1 MKIKITFIFLILFFQ
16 FGYSQDDLTPEKFI
30 IHKVKKGDNLFKL
43 SKKYNISESQI
54 KNYNP
59 RISKRG
65 LRKRM
70 RLRIP
75 IYLKIEIKN
84 EPSEKLATYLVQP
97 KDTKWRI
104 AYSYGITIDELN
116 ELNPKIKEGLKF
128 GDSISLPIKT
138 EEEKKLIES
147 DFYYYKIKPKEGYY
161 RIEVKT
167 GFSKS
172 TIDSLNPFVINE
184 GLKRGMILKLPKT
197 SSISL
202 KVDKSLLLIER
213 TKLQD
218 SVFIRKKINLVYFL
232 PFKTSVIE
240 FDSIEKTD
248 RYLKRRTLTSIALDF
263 YSGSLLAMEK
273 AKNAGIDIEA
283 KVFDTQNKKTEINT
297 QINTLDSN
305 KIDVIIGPLL
315 PKNFNYLSLN
325 NKLKDVPKVAP
336 LSSNPV
342 IMRKGVFQS
351 ITPRS
356 FIRNEMKEYL
366 LNIINEDDNILIVS
380 DSLNRKIEK
389 ELNFLFPSAVKLRPE
404 FGDFLLP
411 ELVDSLIVDT
421 LSNKV
426 ILETEKFS
434 LISSASSQIRSQLS
448 ENKKIR
454 LFTTYHGSSYEDSN
468 LSNMLFGDLMFTYM
482 SDYYP
487 RDIDDSDLI
496 DEFINRFGIPPNKTS
511 IRAFDLVYDL
521 ILRIA
526 TQNDLYSSAKLGE
539 TEYINNKFNYIPIIG
554 GAYINN
560 GYYLL
565 QHNEYD
571 VLEINK

>member
-70 RLRIP
+70 QLRIP

>member
-1 MKIKITFIFLILFFQ
+1 M
-16 FGYSQDDLTPEKFI
+16 
-30 IHKVKKGDNLFKL
+30 
-43 SKKYNISESQI
+43 
-54 KNYNP
+54 
-59 RISKRG
+59 
-65 LRKRM
+65 
-70 RLRIP
+70 
-75 IYLKIEIKN
+75 
-84 EPSEKLATYLVQP
+84 
-97 KDTKWRI
+97 WRI

>member
-70 RLRIP
+70 QLRIP
-75 IYLKIEIKN
+75 IYPKIEIKN

-526 TQNDLYSSAKLGE
+526 THNDLYSSAKLGE